1 MLPCLHLTRLS
12 SAVEPSSSLVWASN
26 RSLRWRSSS
35 RSANRACGTRW
46 PQADADDSGGTDSRL
61 RAAEKTELA
70 QLRRDQRRLE
80 MENEILQR
88 AAA

>member
-1 MLPCLHLTRLS
+1 MLPCLHLTRLG

-46 PQADADDSGGTDSRL
+46 PQADADDGGTDSRMTT
-61 RAAEKTELA
+61 AEKKELA
-70 QLRRDQRRLE
+70 QLRRDKRRLE
-80 MENEILQR
+80 RENEILQR

>member
-1 MLPCLHLTRLS
+1 MLFVPAPHPPEFRRR
-12 SAVEPSSSLVWASN
+12 AVELALGEASITALAKQL
-26 RSLRWRSSS
+26 SISESCLRNPM
-35 RSANRACGTRW
+35 A
-46 PQADADDSGGTDSRL
+46 QADADDSGGTDSRL